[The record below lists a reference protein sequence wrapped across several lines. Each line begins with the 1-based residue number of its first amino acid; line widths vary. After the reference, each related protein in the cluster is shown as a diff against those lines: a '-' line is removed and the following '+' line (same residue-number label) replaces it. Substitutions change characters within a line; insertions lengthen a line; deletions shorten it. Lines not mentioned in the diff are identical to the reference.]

1 MNILMQVNINIG
13 VIFAKLFILNGY
25 IVESKIKNVKDAKL
39 FFKCSVQELY
49 RDPISRKVS
58 KDWEN

>member
-39 FFKCSVQELY
+39 FFKCSVQELL
-49 RDPISRKVS
+49 PGS
-58 KDWEN
+58 NL